1 MSLKS
6 FARKEVITLRPDN
19 MVYDAVR
26 LMKEK
31 NVGSVVIVDED
42 NKPVGIITDRDVVIR
57 VVYDGLDVKN
67 TPLER
72 VMTRGLSVLDED
84 MGLFEAL
91 RFMKDEGVRRY
102 PVVNSEGK
110 LTGFFSLDDVL
121 FLLGKELAAVADI
134 IAKESPNL

>member
-57 VVYDGLDVKN
+57 VVYDGLDVKT

>member
-1 MSLKS
+1 MSVKN
-6 FARKEVITLRPDN
+6 FARKEVITLKPDN
-19 MVYDAVR
+19 TVYDAVR

-31 NVGSVVIVDED
+31 NVGSVVIVDDE
-42 NKPVGIITDRDVVIR
+42 NKPIGIITDRDVVVR
-57 VVYDGLDVKN
+57 VVYNELDVKN
-67 TPLER
+67 TLLEK
-72 VMTRGLSVLDED
+72 VMTRGLSVLDEN

-102 PVVNSEGK
+102 PVVDSEGK

>member
-1 MSLKS
+1 MSVKN
-6 FARKEVITLRPDN
+6 FARKEVITLKPDN
-19 MVYDAVR
+19 TVYDAVR

-31 NVGSVVIVDED
+31 NVGSVVIVDDE
-42 NKPVGIITDRDVVIR
+42 NKPIGIITDRDVVVR
-57 VVYDGLDVKN
+57 VVYNELDVKN
-67 TPLER
+67 TLLEK
-72 VMTRGLSVLDED
+72 VMTRGLSVLDEN

-102 PVVNSEGK
+102 PMVDSEGK

>member
-1 MSLKS
+1 
-6 FARKEVITLRPDN
+6 
-19 MVYDAVR
+19 
-26 LMKEK
+26 
-31 NVGSVVIVDED
+31 
-42 NKPVGIITDRDVVIR
+42 
-57 VVYDGLDVKN
+57 
-67 TPLER
+67 
-72 VMTRGLSVLDED
+72 MTRGLSVLDEN

-102 PVVNSEGK
+102 PMVDSEGK

>member
-31 NVGSVVIVDED
+31 NVGSVVIVDKE
-42 NKPVGIITDRDVVIR
+42 NKPLGIITDRDVVIR
-57 VVYDGLDVKN
+57 VVYDGLDVKT

>member
-6 FARKEVITLRPDN
+6 FARKEVITLKPDN
-19 MVYDAVR
+19 TVYDAVR

-31 NVGSVVIVDED
+31 NVGSVVIVDKE
-42 NKPVGIITDRDVVIR
+42 NKPVGIITDRDVVVR
-57 VVYDGLDVKN
+57 VIYDGLDVKS
-67 TPLER
+67 TPLEK

-134 IAKESPNL
+134 VAKESPNL